1 MRRRGVHLS
10 RTTIAFLAVLAMW
23 IGVLAWAVSLL
34 ERPAVRGWLAGQLAG
49 RLEQVAGQRVA
60 VGDVRITLLPLRVT
74 VLDLEVGPLGEPAF
88 SVASAEV
95 APGTFRITDREIVID
110 HVRVKGVRVN
120 TRLPEGRDRQ
130 DAGSWLRVIVK
141 QVEVEDLQVA
151 RLVVPAGIVLG
162 AEDLDLLVTG
172 SRRTPLAAAVVR
184 AGSVRVTVP
193 GLEPTAFSLQG
204 WGKAVPG
211 GVEIRRLRL
220 RGEGLRLDGAGMIG
234 GRTVRGEGSAQV
246 DLTWLDR
253 WVQAR
258 ADLQGGVDLTWRL
271 AVDTDGQLL
280 VEAQARS
287 DRVSA
292 VGFAAEDVDGEIT
305 LTPDGIEGSL
315 RHARLAGGDVSGSY
329 RLAALGPTWPHR
341 VALRGNN
348 LTLDGFLRL
357 LGVDAAGMG
366 ARFDASAE
374 LSWDGAGIKAG
385 RGTAVGELRPA
396 TGDVAVAGRVLV
408 TLEEDGALHFA
419 TQNVTLAEAPVRWQ
433 GTLTLGDWI
442 PTWSIQASSMPVKG
456 VARLL
461 RGWVGTEVL
470 PERLGGTAALDL
482 RLRGPFQDLTVTG
495 DAAVAPVSFGPVHA
509 DGLETSLRIGQGEA
523 SFEDG
528 VVYVGSGQV
537 TCTGRLAYG
546 SGGAL
551 DFELGGRGL
560 PLERAIRWSG
570 VNAPVTGRL
579 AFTARLGGTLDEPR
593 LDGQVDLS
601 TVVAAGVPFGAG
613 SATVGLASGV
623 LTVGSLEVGQFSA
636 RASIDLRRREAEVEA
651 RVQGFGLEG
660 ISPPLARLAGGELDL
675 SLAGRFPF
683 DAPAGRLEVQSAK
696 GARGFVEM
704 DARGVRLDV
713 ERAGVWTL
721 AGALERT
728 GPVYAGTIT
737 YGVESFRQLGHDLSG
752 VDVPVDGHLTG
763 RADVRLAPPS
773 PAHLDGVVEALDV
786 VVGGER
792 AGLARPARFRI
803 DGGEIQLLATTLVG
817 DRATLALHGVR
828 AENGDLSGHVEGVV
842 PAVLLGLVWPEA
854 RPTGRVELAVEVSGT
869 DQAPRFVG
877 SAQVSEGSLQ
887 LAGLPGPVTH
897 INGRVDLIPEAVRL
911 SGLKLSFLGGEGTC
925 SGQILLAPRIELDL
939 ALQGSRLRWPLGAG
953 LNPVLAGTA
962 RLVGPLE
969 NLSLTATANL
979 QRTVYTRPLDFQ
991 KLVVESV
998 LEPVRARA
1006 VGVEPISFNMQVTVP
1021 ASFEISTEMARLVA
1035 RGELRVVGTSAQPGL
1050 LGRLEA
1056 LPGGELE
1063 VAGVRYELLR
1073 GVVTFTDPEGIEPY
1087 LDIQARTTVQTFEI
1101 TVGLVGTLDRMTPT
1115 FTSNPALPEMDIIS
1129 LISVGRRADEAGSVE
1144 AGTVASSFLTDQL
1157 TSAMT
1162 RRARTL
1168 LDVDQ
1173 LRVDPFA
1180 ATENG
1185 SPTARLTVVKQLSRD
1200 WTVTLATNLSAN
1212 RAEVITSRYRLGPG
1226 VFLEAARQADG
1237 SWVAE
1242 VQWQHRY

>member
-1 MRRRGVHLS
+1 
-10 RTTIAFLAVLAMW
+10 
-23 IGVLAWAVSLL
+23 
-34 ERPAVRGWLAGQLAG
+34 
-49 RLEQVAGQRVA
+49 
-60 VGDVRITLLPLRVT
+60 
-74 VLDLEVGPLGEPAF
+74 
-88 SVASAEV
+88 
-95 APGTFRITDREIVID
+95 
-110 HVRVKGVRVN
+110 
-120 TRLPEGRDRQ
+120 
-130 DAGSWLRVIVK
+130 
-141 QVEVEDLQVA
+141 
-151 RLVVPAGIVLG
+151 
-162 AEDLDLLVTG
+162 
-172 SRRTPLAAAVVR
+172 
-184 AGSVRVTVP
+184 
-193 GLEPTAFSLQG
+193 
-204 WGKAVPG
+204 
-211 GVEIRRLRL
+211 
-220 RGEGLRLDGAGMIG
+220 
-234 GRTVRGEGSAQV
+234 
-246 DLTWLDR
+246 
-253 WVQAR
+253 
-258 ADLQGGVDLTWRL
+258 
-271 AVDTDGQLL
+271 
-280 VEAQARS
+280 
-287 DRVSA
+287 
-292 VGFAAEDVDGEIT
+292 
-305 LTPDGIEGSL
+305 
-315 RHARLAGGDVSGSY
+315 VSGSY